1 LSCATVFRNGF
12 IGSCIFE
19 VPEVTVINTLRPSK
33 HISIFL
39 DLFMMEGIRYSE
51 EEISVI
57 QTVFDSCD
65 GDRVG
70 RIHINQLGGLLMK
83 LGKDDGEVLLLV
95 Q

>member
-1 LSCATVFRNGF
+1 
-12 IGSCIFE
+12 
-19 VPEVTVINTLRPSK
+19 
-33 HISIFL
+33 
-39 DLFMMEGIRYSE
+39 MMEGIRYSE